1 MATTAPSPLASS
13 VEKTNGN
20 KLSRLLIDGGTT
32 VLRNIFDTYHPPYSL
47 AKNLHANYAI
57 LVKLMRRKIL
67 NGSQWENL
75 FPPAGGHPNSK
86 NFDITLLFLLLTN
99 ICGLSPPPSGPWH
112 KMPPASDTS
121 REANL
126 ARVKFYRNEL
136 YGHVATTGIPTPV
149 FDVKWREVSSVLVSL
164 GLNPSEVDK
173 LKREPCG
180 QDYVSAVT
188 EWMKNDD
195 EIKFQLKDVI
205 RKQQQVLQTQQED
218 QRTLNDTH
226 QIVEKV
232 QQTQVEASKLQQE
245 DHKTLHDTHQTVSKV
260 EKTQLEAIKLQQEDH
275 RTLQDTHQAVGSLQE
290 MQKEAVKLQQ
300 EDHRTL
306 QDTHQVI
313 QGVQQVCT
321 GCKRDVR
328 GFSENP
334 TRIAATGHV

>member
-1 MATTAPSPLASS
+1 
-13 VEKTNGN
+13 
-20 KLSRLLIDGGTT
+20 
-32 VLRNIFDTYHPPYSL
+32 
-47 AKNLHANYAI
+47 
-57 LVKLMRRKIL
+57 MRRKIL

-99 ICGLSPPPSGPWH
+99 ICGLSPPLSGSWH

-121 REANL
+121 TEANL

-180 QDYVSAVT
+180 EDYVSAVT

-205 RKQQQVLQTQQED
+205 RKQQQVLQNQKED
-218 QRTLNDTH
+218 ERTLNDTH
-226 QIVEKV
+226 QIVEKCNGHK
-232 QQTQVEASKLQQE
+232 QKPASCNKRTTKLFMIHTKQSA
-245 DHKTLHDTHQTVSKV
+245 K
-260 EKTQLEAIKLQQEDH
+260 
-275 RTLQDTHQAVGSLQE
+275 
-290 MQKEAVKLQQ
+290 
-300 EDHRTL
+300 
-306 QDTHQVI
+306 
-313 QGVQQVCT
+313 
-321 GCKRDVR
+321 
-328 GFSENP
+328 
-334 TRIAATGHV
+334 

>member
-1 MATTAPSPLASS
+1 M
-13 VEKTNGN
+13 
-20 KLSRLLIDGGTT
+20 
-32 VLRNIFDTYHPPYSL
+32 
-47 AKNLHANYAI
+47 
-57 LVKLMRRKIL
+57 
-67 NGSQWENL
+67 
-75 FPPAGGHPNSK
+75 
-86 NFDITLLFLLLTN
+86 
-99 ICGLSPPPSGPWH
+99 
-112 KMPPASDTS
+112 
-121 REANL
+121 
-126 ARVKFYRNEL
+126 
-136 YGHVATTGIPTPV
+136 ATTGIPTPV
-149 FDVKWREVSSVLVSL
+149 FDVKWQEVSSVLVSL
-164 GLNPSEVDK
+164 GLNQSEVDK

-180 QDYVSAVT
+180 EDYVSAVT

-232 QQTQVEASKLQQE
+232 QETQVEASKLQQE

-313 QGVQQVCT
+313 QGVQQSVQDAKEMLEDFRRT
-321 GCKRDVR
+321 QQAKNR
-328 GFSENP
+328 GNRSRM
-334 TRIAATGHV
+334 TL